1 MALVS
6 EKCATTDERWGD
18 GAVWGGVFPTAGVT
32 PPNCAKAFAA
42 PILTN
47 GFRSLVQSGLKSDV
61 APCRLCAKR
70 RHSTVSPT
78 SHEQKKSSP
87 SCTATR
93 RQPRARWR
101 SGQISSNDVRN
112 GTHYCRSCPRTPRG
126 VSPKRERNNRLKCEI
141 SEKPTCNA
149 TSEIRRGGSSVSSM
163 NACCSRSSL
172 TRSLKD
178 APDVSNNRCT
188 YRARF
193 PLRVRRL

>member
-1 MALVS
+1 LD
-6 EKCATTDERWGD
+6 TPRRTIPRGQLPL
-18 GAVWGGVFPTAGVT
+18 GVKLRRTQYEQ
-32 PPNCAKAFAA
+32 
-42 PILTN
+42 I
-47 GFRSLVQSGLKSDV
+47 SSGLPPESGHSSIQSACLKG
-61 APCRLCAKR
+61 AKR